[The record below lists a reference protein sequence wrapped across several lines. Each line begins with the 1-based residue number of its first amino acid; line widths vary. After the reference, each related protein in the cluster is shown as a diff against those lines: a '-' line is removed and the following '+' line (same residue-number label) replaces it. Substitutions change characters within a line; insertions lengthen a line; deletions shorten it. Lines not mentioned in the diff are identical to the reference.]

1 MTAPG
6 PGTAAVPSRGMSR
19 PRRWLAA
26 VTTCAL
32 FALGGCVAGEPAP
45 APSTSVDAV
54 GLRLDRLN
62 RQMAEVA
69 AAQNRASPV
78 LQAVLQAVR
87 EIDGFVAGMR
97 SEEHVRETEKTWPR
111 VDAAFLSAEPDGL
124 REPLVEIAVKVDS
137 ARSTL
142 SQARRVLEEPWEQRY
157 LDAEDRVLIAVRS
170 YAEATDALVQILQ
183 RHWPTYAGLHA
194 ASSAY
199 VSANEFYRSST
210 EAVQAYEVRVT
221 RLIGP
226 WEAAKDEIARFREG
240 QVEAARAVNE
250 AAQEAEAA
258 WDARTSEPVSPGP
271 GAPAPSDAP

>member
-1 MTAPG
+1 MAD
-6 PGTAAVPSRGMSR
+6 
-19 PRRWLAA
+19 
-26 VTTCAL
+26 
-32 FALGGCVAGEPAP
+32 EPAP

-62 RQMAEVA
+62 RQMAEVS
-69 AAQNRASPV
+69 AAQNRASPG
-78 LQAVLQAVR
+78 LQAVLEAVR
-87 EIDGFVAGMR
+87 ELDAFVAGMR

-111 VDAAFLSAEPDGL
+111 VDAAFLAAEPDGL

-142 SQARRVLEEPWEQRY
+142 SQARRVLDEPWEQRY
-157 LDAEDRVLIAVRS
+157 LDAEDQVLIAVRS

-183 RHWPTYAGLHA
+183 RHWSTYAGLHA

-221 RLIGP
+221 RLVGP
-226 WEAAKDEIARFREG
+226 WEAAKDEIAVFREG

-258 WDARTSEPVSPGP
+258 WDARTSPRMSPGR
-271 GAPAPSDAP
+271 GAAAPSDAP